1 MPPVQII
8 LNGSLLVAIP
18 LAALA
23 GLVSFLSPCVLPLVP
38 GYLGYV
44 SGMAGR
50 AQSGMAQTSSAE
62 TTALETTAEESA
74 SAPMV
79 SANTGKNKVVLG
91 TLLFVLGFSA
101 VFVSYGTLFG
111 SLGALLYGTTGQV
124 IQRILGVVIIVLGLV
139 MVGQFGW
146 LQNTIK
152 PNFRPRAGLIGAP
165 LLGFAFGLGWTPC
178 IGPTLAA
185 VLSLAT
191 QSGSAG
197 RGSILALSYSL
208 GLGLP
213 FLAISAGFGWA
224 TNSVNFVRNNIRVFN
239 LIGGGLLVVLG
250 LLMATGL
257 WNILIAQ
264 VQEAIV
270 GYLPAL

>member
-8 LNGSLLVAIP
+8 LNGSLLVAVP

-38 GYLGYV
+38 GYLGLV
-44 SGMAGR
+44 SGMA
-50 AQSGMAQTSSAE
+50 
-62 TTALETTAEESA
+62 A
-74 SAPMV
+74 SRSRV
-79 SANTGKNKVVLG
+79 LLG
-91 TLLFVLGFSA
+91 TSLFVLGFSA
-101 VFVSYGTLFG
+101 VFISYGSLFG
-111 SLGALLYGTTGQV
+111 SLGALIYGAAGLV
-124 IQRILGVVIIVLGLV
+124 IQRVLGVVIVVLGLV
-139 MVGQFGW
+139 MIGKIGW

-152 PNFRPRAGLIGAP
+152 PSFKPRAGLIGAP
-165 LLGFAFGLGWTPC
+165 LLGIAFGLGWTPC

-191 QSGSAG
+191 QSGSAW
-197 RGSILALSYSL
+197 RGSLLALSYSL

-213 FLAISAGFGWA
+213 FLALSAGFGWA
-224 TNSVNFVRNNIRVFN
+224 TKSVNFVRKNIRVFN

-264 VQEAIV
+264 IQEAIV

>member
-1 MPPVQII
+1 MAPVQII
-8 LNGSLLVAIP
+8 LSGSLLVAVP

-44 SGMAGR
+44 SGMVG
-50 AQSGMAQTSSAE
+50 
-62 TTALETTAEESA
+62 TAT
-74 SAPMV
+74 
-79 SANTGKNKVVLG
+79 SANKAATGSGTGLVKPNQNKVVLG

-111 SLGALLYGTTGQV
+111 SLGALLYGTAGQI
-124 IQRILGVVIIVLGLV
+124 IQRILGVVIVLLGLV
-139 MVGQFGW
+139 MVGQVSW

-165 LLGFAFGLGWTPC
+165 LLGVAFGLGWTPC
-178 IGPTLAA
+178 IGPTLGA

-197 RGSILALSYSL
+197 RGSLLALSYSL

-224 TNSVNFVRNNIRVFN
+224 TNSVNFVRRNIRVFN
-239 LIGGGLLVVLG
+239 LIGGGLLVALG

-257 WNILIAQ
+257 WNILISQ